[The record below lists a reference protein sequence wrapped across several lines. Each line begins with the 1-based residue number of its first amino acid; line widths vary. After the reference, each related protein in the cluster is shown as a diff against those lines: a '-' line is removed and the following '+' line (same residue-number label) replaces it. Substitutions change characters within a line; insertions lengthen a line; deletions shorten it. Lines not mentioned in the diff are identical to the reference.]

1 MFIHSRAVL
10 NHLVQNVKKISRF
23 VNVCVQIF
31 FLIFYVFEIITNY
44 GNHVRFVAYI
54 VLLTLSMVA
63 FIVGFGG
70 KSKKKVKKVIRFCK
84 YPINLSLIVLTLIS
98 IFNNE
103 VSDLKIILT
112 GITVLSFIANIAT
125 EYIRWFVE
133 MYVKMFKTSIDLDWQ
148 IAQEKFHIKDGRLS
162 LFDIPQML
170 ANKIQAPE
178 PTEPTAEQQRIIE
191 LSRDFR
197 QGVEERNRAKQAE
210 LKQKRKERR
219 DKNWQIIRQ
228 KLFGNKRK
236 KKAANALPPA
246 EDDTTTD
253 NK

>member
-70 KSKKKVKKVIRFCK
+70 KSKKKIKKVIRFCK

-98 IFNNE
+98 IFNNG
-103 VSDLKIILT
+103 S
-112 GITVLSFIANIAT
+112 IA
-125 EYIRWFVE
+125 
-133 MYVKMFKTSIDLDWQ
+133 
-148 IAQEKFHIKDGRLS
+148 
-162 LFDIPQML
+162 
-170 ANKIQAPE
+170 
-178 PTEPTAEQQRIIE
+178 
-191 LSRDFR
+191 
-197 QGVEERNRAKQAE
+197 
-210 LKQKRKERR
+210 
-219 DKNWQIIRQ
+219 
-228 KLFGNKRK
+228 
-236 KKAANALPPA
+236 
-246 EDDTTTD
+246 
-253 NK
+253 